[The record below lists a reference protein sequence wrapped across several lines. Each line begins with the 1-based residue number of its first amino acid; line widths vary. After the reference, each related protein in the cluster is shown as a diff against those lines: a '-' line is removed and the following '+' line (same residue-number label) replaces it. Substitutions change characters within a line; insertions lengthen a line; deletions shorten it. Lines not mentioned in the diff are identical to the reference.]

1 MEEHMSATP
10 SGARLSSIGSE
21 EVDDPLLAR
30 LDAELASADEA
41 PLRRTTRGLATRDD
55 PDDPFDVEV
64 PKPAAYDL
72 RRLYKLSGAEVPPEH
87 AAALGARVPL
97 LICHGLTPFYKGG
110 RRPSG
115 VWGFGYSARLVGVDG
130 DTVAFQPSSE
140 LIDVAKVEQEVTLGL
155 DVSGSLSLA
164 PDLGLGAALPG
175 ITLPSAKVHASTR
188 QGVGLAITCRFSV
201 VAVQA
206 GPLAAGGVRWNIYR
220 AKQSIEAF
228 QPLFQTLRVP
238 SGVKTL
244 QFEVETW
251 IRGSGYLFGLLGA
264 RHWHYPA
271 QTFQVSLEGVSR

>member
-1 MEEHMSATP
+1 MSATP
-10 SGARLSSIGSE
+10 STARLSSVGSE
-21 EVDDPLLAR
+21 EVDDPLLDR
-30 LDAELASADEA
+30 LDAELASPDEA
-41 PLRRTTRGLATRDD
+41 RLRTTRRGLSAGDD

-72 RRLYKLSGAEVPPEH
+72 RKLYRLSGAEVPPEH

-110 RRPSG
+110 RRPTG

-140 LIDVAKVEQEVTLGL
+140 LIEMVKVDQEVKLGL
-155 DVSGSLSLA
+155 DVGGSLSLA
-164 PDLGLGAALPG
+164 PDLAVGAVLPG
-175 ITLPSAKVHASTR
+175 ISLPSAKVYASMR
-188 QGVGLAITCRFSV
+188 QDVGLAISCRFSV

-206 GPLAAGGVRWNIYR
+206 GPLAAGGVRWNVYR
-220 AKQSIEAF
+220 ARQSIEAF

-244 QFEVETW
+244 KFEIETW
-251 IRGSGYLFGLLGA
+251 IRRSGYLFGLVGA

-271 QTFQVSLEGVSR
+271 QAFQVSLDGVSR